1 MSGNHTPT
9 PWNYIEEGD
18 RGARIVCR
26 SQDVVIAK
34 VWPFMRAHGELPALA
49 NADLIV
55 TAVNSYASSQAE
67 IERLRALVDLIAE
80 EAMKDN
86 SPLGRSDT
94 TALHNIRAALSGSKE

>member
-1 MSGNHTPT
+1 MSNVEPEVWMVQWTYDGEVWVDAHADEPRARDQAR
-9 PWNYIEEGD
+9 D
-18 RGARIVCR
+18 RG
-26 SQDVVIAK
+26 
-34 VWPFMRAHGELPALA
+34 GECLPMVREA
-49 NADLIV
+49 
-55 TAVNSYASSQAE
+55 SYASSQAE